1 MKRIASI
8 VLCVV
13 LLAGIL
19 PGCRSEDVRKS
30 GRLSIVTTIFPIYD
44 WCREILGGEAENADL
59 IMLLDSGVDL
69 HSYQP
74 TAADIIRISDCDVF
88 ICVGGES
95 DEWVEEALG
104 GADANPGMKVVNLLD
119 ALGGL
124 VKEEEIVEGMEHD
137 HDHDEDHDEDHED
150 HDEDHEEDHD
160 HEEEP
165 EYDEHVWLSLKNA
178 SVLVDALA
186 EAIAS
191 ADPDHGELYRANAA
205 AYREKLEELDGR
217 YAEAV
222 KAGNKSAL
230 LFGDRFPFR
239 YLADDYGLE
248 YYAAFA
254 GCSAETEASFGT
266 IVFLAQ
272 KADELGLSSICLIES
287 ADGSIART
295 VAENTASGEKTI
307 LTFDSLQ
314 SVTAKDVSEGTTYLS
329 AMEKNLTV
337 LADALK

>member
-44 WCREILGGEAENADL
+44 WCREILGEEAANTDL
-59 IMLLDSGVDL
+59 TMLLDSGVDL

-95 DEWVEEALG
+95 DEWVEDALSG
-104 GADANPGMKVVNLLD
+104 SDVNPDMKVVNLLD

-137 HDHDEDHDEDHED
+137 HDHDEDHDEDHEN
-150 HDEDHEEDHD
+150 HD

-186 EAIAS
+186 DVIAS
-191 ADPDHGELYRANAA
+191 ADPDHGELYRVNAA

-222 KAGNKSAL
+222 EAGNKSAL

-239 YLADDYGLE
+239 YMADDYGLK

-272 KADELGLSSICLIES
+272 KADELGLSSICQIES

-295 VAENTASGEKTI
+295 VAENTASGEKNI

-329 AMEKNLTV
+329 VMEKNLTV

>member
-1 MKRIASI
+1 MEA
-8 VLCVV
+8 
-13 LLAGIL
+13 
-19 PGCRSEDVRKS
+19 E
-30 GRLSIVTTIFPIYD
+30 
-44 WCREILGGEAENADL
+44 EEEGGE
-59 IMLLDSGVDL
+59 
-69 HSYQP
+69 
-74 TAADIIRISDCDVF
+74 
-88 ICVGGES
+88 
-95 DEWVEEALG
+95 EEG
-104 GADANPGMKVVNLLD
+104 
-119 ALGGL
+119 
-124 VKEEEIVEGMEHD
+124 
-137 HDHDEDHDEDHED
+137 
-150 HDEDHEEDHD
+150 
-160 HEEEP
+160 P

-186 EAIAS
+186 EAIAA

-205 AYREKLEELDGR
+205 AYREKLDQLDGR

-239 YLADDYGLE
+239 YMADDYGLE

-272 KADELGLSSICLIES
+272 KADELGLSSVCQIES

-295 VAENTASGEKTI
+295 VAENTASGEKNI

-329 AMEKNLTV
+329 VMEKNLSV

>member
-1 MKRIASI
+1 MKK
-8 VLCVV
+8 VLSMMLCLA
-13 LLAGIL
+13 LLAGL
-19 PGCRSEDVRKS
+19 FSGCRSEDVRKS

-44 WCREILGGEAENADL
+44 WCREILGGEAANTDL
-59 IMLLDSGVDL
+59 TMLLDSGVDL

-95 DEWVEEALG
+95 DEWTEDALG
-104 GADANPGMKVVNLLD
+104 GADANPDRITVKLLD
-119 ALGGL
+119 ALGSL
-124 VKEEEIVEGMEHD
+124 VKEEELAEGMEA
-137 HDHDEDHDEDHED
+137 
-150 HDEDHEEDHD
+150 
-160 HEEEP
+160 EEEEGGEEEGP

-186 EAIAS
+186 DAIAS
-191 ADPDHGELYRANAA
+191 ADPDHGEIYRANAA

-272 KADELGLSSICLIES
+272 KADELGLSSICQIES

-295 VAENTASGEKTI
+295 VAENTASGEKNI

-329 AMEKNLTV
+329 VMEKNLTV

>member
-44 WCREILGGEAENADL
+44 WCREILGEEAGNTDL
-59 IMLLDSGVDL
+59 TMLLDSGVDL

-95 DEWVEEALG
+95 DEWTEDALG
-104 GADANPGMKVVNLLD
+104 GADANPDRITVKLLD
-119 ALGGL
+119 ALGSL
-124 VKEEEIVEGMEHD
+124 VKEEELAEGMEA
-137 HDHDEDHDEDHED
+137 
-150 HDEDHEEDHD
+150 
-160 HEEEP
+160 EEEEGGEEEGP

-178 SVLVDALA
+178 SVLVNALA
-186 EAIAS
+186 DAIAS
-191 ADPDHGELYRANAA
+191 ADPDRAETYRANAA

-272 KADELGLSSICLIES
+272 KTDELGLTSVCQIES

-307 LTFDSLQ
+307 LTLDSLQ

-329 AMEKNLTV
+329 VMEKNLTV

>member
-1 MKRIASI
+1 MKKFIAF
-8 VLCVV
+8 VLCAVM
-13 LLAGIL
+13 LAGTL
-19 PGCRSEDVRKS
+19 SGCASEDVRKS
-30 GRLSIVTTIFPIYD
+30 GRISIVTTVFPIYD
-44 WCREILGGEAENADL
+44 WCREILGDQQSGVDL
-59 IMLLDSGVDL
+59 TMLLDSGVDL

-95 DEWVEEALG
+95 DEWTEDALG
-104 GADANPGMKVVNLLD
+104 GADANPDLITVKLLD
-119 ALGGL
+119 ALGSL
-124 VKEEEIVEGMEHD
+124 VKEEELAEGMEA
-137 HDHDEDHDEDHED
+137 
-150 HDEDHEEDHD
+150 
-160 HEEEP
+160 EEEEGGEEEGP

-186 EAIAS
+186 EAIAA
-191 ADPDHGELYRANAA
+191 ADPDRAETYRANAA

-239 YLADDYGLE
+239 YMADDYGLE

-272 KADELGLSSICLIES
+272 KTDELGLTSVCQIES

-295 VAENTASGEKTI
+295 VAENTASGEKNI

-329 AMEKNLTV
+329 VMEKNLTV

>member
-30 GRLSIVTTIFPIYD
+30 GKLSIVTTIFPIYD
-44 WCREILGGEAENADL
+44 WCREILGGEAGNADL
-59 IMLLDSGVDL
+59 TMLLDSGVDL

-88 ICVGGES
+88 IYVGGES
-95 DEWVEEALG
+95 DEWVEDALSG
-104 GADANPGMKVVNLLD
+104 SDVNPEMRVVNLLD

-137 HDHDEDHDEDHED
+137 HDHDEDH
-150 HDEDHEEDHD
+150 EDHD

-165 EYDEHVWLSLKNA
+165 ECDEHVWLSLRNA
-178 SVLVDALA
+178 SVLVNALA
-186 EAIAS
+186 DVIAS

-222 KAGNKSAL
+222 EAGNKSAL

-239 YLADDYGLE
+239 YMADDYGLE

-272 KADELGLSSICLIES
+272 KTDELGLSSVCQIES

-295 VAENTASGEKTI
+295 VAENTASGEKTV

-329 AMEKNLTV
+329 VMEKNLSV